1 VNLNFATAAVEGA
14 LTLAGDL
21 IDFGVVQ
28 DSASR
33 AGDDVLPAS
42 SEVRKAAQAVSK
54 RRWKKFGYDFVLS
67 ACYSRSASGGTFLR
81 LAFTLFRFLTPVID
95 LFSLL
100 LQMRMRML
108 KIRSKQSNYPQC

>member
-1 VNLNFATAAVEGA
+1 MNLNFATAAVEGA

-28 DSASR
+28 DATSR

-42 SEVRKAAQAVSK
+42 SEVRKAAQAISK

-67 ACYSRSASGGTFLR
+67 AIHAQQAEVPSYA
-81 LAFTLFRFLTPVID
+81 
-95 LFSLL
+95 
-100 LQMRMRML
+100 
-108 KIRSKQSNYPQC
+108 